1 MGTPSAKWG
10 NRKMGKSYIKI
21 TVLICVLIMVATALG
36 GILFTLIMI
45 NDANSDFVSKVTGN
59 NEDEISVSRIEIEKN
74 EDTQKTLI
82 VFDGYRFLKGRS
94 SPDIGHYGRY
104 VYQNDTPF
112 GATRYDPQNQV
123 RFSIEVDGNKYIDT
137 DSPTLL
143 APNSSVYITDVTGSV
158 ASYSID
164 VESDKVIVITSP
176 TIDVILDDTAP
187 QSDIT
192 EETEK
197 QSELDGEA
205 KALYDELIDRYS
217 QAGNAT
223 VLETGLMTSRALVM
237 GADSFSLP
245 MVENQIDIYE
255 YDAYIFHPMAYVF
268 SNYMHIYIV
277 FIVAL
282 VALILLTILVMRRM
296 YVNRKSYEIRT
307 RNLTR
312 SFAHELKTPLAVT
325 QLYVDNW
332 ELVDDKEREEAAV
345 KISGEVDH
353 MNKMITTLLSL
364 SAMDSGDV
372 KLNLERVELF
382 EFAKAC
388 YERLDYLAHERGIKF
403 EFKKE
408 TDEELYV
415 MADLDMMN
423 MVISNFLSNAIKYGK
438 EKAVVSVSS
447 SGSNVVFKIMNDG
460 DTISAKE
467 LKKIWDLFY
476 KQDKARTDRMGS
488 NGVGLAVNKSIL
500 ELHKAKFGAES
511 RAGETSFWFEMK
523 KAK

>member
-1 MGTPSAKWG
+1 
-10 NRKMGKSYIKI
+10 MGKSYIKI

-143 APNSSVYITDVTGSV
+143 APNSSVYFTDVTGSV

-223 VLETGLMTSRALVM
+223 VLETGLMTSRALVI

-332 ELVDDKEREEAAV
+332 ELVDDKR
-345 KISGEVDH
+345 
-353 MNKMITTLLSL
+353 
-364 SAMDSGDV
+364 
-372 KLNLERVELF
+372 
-382 EFAKAC
+382 
-388 YERLDYLAHERGIKF
+388 
-403 EFKKE
+403 
-408 TDEELYV
+408 
-415 MADLDMMN
+415 
-423 MVISNFLSNAIKYGK
+423 
-438 EKAVVSVSS
+438 
-447 SGSNVVFKIMNDG
+447 
-460 DTISAKE
+460 
-467 LKKIWDLFY
+467 
-476 KQDKARTDRMGS
+476 
-488 NGVGLAVNKSIL
+488 
-500 ELHKAKFGAES
+500 
-511 RAGETSFWFEMK
+511 
-523 KAK
+523 